1 MPMPW
6 EVNWVQKEKEAIAA
20 SLPAAP
26 VETSPSKKPWEINW
40 VDVTLKGSGSA
51 QKQPISDSKS
61 IGDGLT
67 LDTVFEG
74 LKRAESGGTH
84 IDAKTGKLVT
94 SPAGAE
100 GITQLMPKTAERPGY
115 GIKPV
120 KDKSEGEYLRV
131 GKEYLAAMYKKYGD
145 WEMSLAAYN
154 AGSGSV
160 DAAKGK
166 AERFGG
172 SWKDY
177 LPKPK
182 ETLPYIQKILGK
194 GDKVSV
200 KQSSPSLLKVA
211 LGLPKAIFDS
221 VIPSAQA
228 DGGEIPYQNSF
239 IDDAIEYGIDRH
251 VQGLIKEGK
260 PVPTNQKIFYE
271 TVVQG
276 NREKL
281 TEKDFSSEE
290 ISFISKTLKSQL
302 AQAVSQ
308 LSGLKQEVNK
318 RIEDLPTKK
327 DWTKGYPE
335 RLKELKQSFDSYEKS
350 GKVDLN
356 LFNILSGKDL
366 DYWDS
371 YIMRESGVQKM
382 KTKFGIFDYKDYAD
396 NPSDKNASENILNQ
410 RKTNDQTPKEIV
422 HTTLGRFKAEFNPAT
437 QEFIVKDKYDF
448 NAGGVLGGNT
458 QPSDLDAAEGGGG
471 SLPYRILRAYAGRKM
486 SADKVKGRELE
497 LRIK

>member
-40 VDVTLKGSGSA
+40 VDVTLKGSGST
-51 QKQPISDSKS
+51 QKQPTSDSKS
-61 IGDGLT
+61 LGDGLT

-74 LKRAESGGTH
+74 LKQAESGGTH

-120 KDKSEGEYLRV
+120 QDKSEGEYLRV

-182 ETLPYIQKILGK
+182 ETLTYLERVLGK
-194 GDKVSV
+194 
-200 KQSSPSLLKVA
+200 
-211 LGLPKAIFDS
+211 
-221 VIPSAQA
+221 
-228 DGGEIPYQNSF
+228 
-239 IDDAIEYGIDRH
+239 
-251 VQGLIKEGK
+251 
-260 PVPTNQKIFYE
+260 
-271 TVVQG
+271 
-276 NREKL
+276 
-281 TEKDFSSEE
+281 
-290 ISFISKTLKSQL
+290 
-302 AQAVSQ
+302 
-308 LSGLKQEVNK
+308 
-318 RIEDLPTKK
+318 
-327 DWTKGYPE
+327 KGA
-335 RLKELKQSFDSYEKS
+335 K
-350 GKVDLN
+350 
-356 LFNILSGKDL
+356 
-366 DYWDS
+366 
-371 YIMRESGVQKM
+371 
-382 KTKFGIFDYKDYAD
+382 
-396 NPSDKNASENILNQ
+396 
-410 RKTNDQTPKEIV
+410 
-422 HTTLGRFKAEFNPAT
+422 
-437 QEFIVKDKYDF
+437 
-448 NAGGVLGGNT
+448 
-458 QPSDLDAAEGGGG
+458 
-471 SLPYRILRAYAGRKM
+471 
-486 SADKVKGRELE
+486 
-497 LRIK
+497 